1 MKYHQYHQHPFSDD
15 LRRRRHCERLER
27 RAAAAHAF
35 LAKMLYASLACWVF
49 LALSAVLDGG
59 LK

>member
-1 MKYHQYHQHPFSDD
+1 MKYHHHTQHPFSDE
-15 LRRRRHCERLER
+15 LRRRLHCERLER

-35 LAKMLYASLACWVF
+35 IGKVIYSSLACWVF

-59 LK
+59 LT